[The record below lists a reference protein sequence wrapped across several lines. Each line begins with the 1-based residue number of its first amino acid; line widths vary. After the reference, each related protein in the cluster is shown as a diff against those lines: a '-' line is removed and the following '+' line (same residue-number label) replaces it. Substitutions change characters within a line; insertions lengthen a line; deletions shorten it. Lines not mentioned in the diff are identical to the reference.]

1 MRAFWLLQEGD
12 ENMKKHENIII
23 IVGLMAVIGLT
34 AIVSG
39 FTYAYAR
46 SQHSQDKCPCDAVIL
61 NMANKRVISHYYA
74 TYYLEREIRLG
85 NNGEDLEFIKA
96 CRKWHAEREF

>member
-1 MRAFWLLQEGD
+1 
-12 ENMKKHENIII
+12 MKKHESIII

-39 FTYAYAR
+39 FAYAYAR
-46 SQHSQDKCPCDAVIL
+46 SQHVQDGKCPCDAAIIE
-61 NMANKRVISHYYA
+61 MANRRQVSHFYA
-74 TYYLEREIRLG
+74 ALYLEREIRLG
-85 NNGEDLEFIKA
+85 HSSNDLEFVEA

>member
-1 MRAFWLLQEGD
+1 
-12 ENMKKHENIII
+12 MKKHETIII
-23 IVGLMAVIGLT
+23 IVGLIAVIGLT

-39 FTYAYAR
+39 FAYAYAR
-46 SQHSQDKCPCDAVIL
+46 SQHVQDSKCPCNAAIL

-96 CRKWHAEREF
+96 CRKWHAENEL